1 MISPVLFY
9 HQDHPLKVDAAPT
22 VVAVLSIEATFIRNS
37 FLCRAA
43 LRRPPNTLRKLPHS
57 LDMEASLTAN
67 HSATI
72 TTDPN
77 GRRPAGKRPHIFRHM
92 ELLNQVVILYSYS
105 E

>member
-43 LRRPPNTLRKLPHS
+43 DRLAPNTPRKLPHS
-57 LDMEASLTAN
+57 ADMEASLTAN

-77 GRRPAGKRPHIFRHM
+77 RDPPTPKPAHIFRHM
-92 ELLNQVVILYSYS
+92 ELLIQVVILNNYT

>member
-22 VVAVLSIEATFIRNS
+22 VVVVLSIEATFIRNS

-43 LRRPPNTLRKLPHS
+43 RRHTPNTPRKLPHS

-72 TTDPN
+72 TTNPN
-77 GRRPAGKRPHIFRHM
+77 RRPTTPKPASIFRHM
-92 ELLNQVVILYSYS
+92 KLLIQIVILDNYPL
-105 E
+105 